1 MLTLKQFN
9 QIEPGKTL
17 AFGTLPNSPEGLF
30 MTSTGGELKWVAKKG
45 WANDWTIYCHWSD
58 KSLEWI
64 EQHGDKVHTE
74 IHIRRCVPCEDAVL
88 NTYRF

>member
-17 AFGTLPNSPEGLF
+17 AFGTIPNSPEGLF

-45 WANDWTIYCHWSD
+45 WANDWTIYCHWSYN
-58 KSLEWI
+58 SEEWI
-64 EQHGDKVHTE
+64 RRQGDKVCNE
-74 IHIRRCVPCEDAVL
+74 NHIRKLVQCSDDAFAM
-88 NTYRF
+88 YRY